1 MRGRAIAVIA
11 VFCFMGAVTA
21 FAADEGRGVYL
32 SAKAGTFG
40 LDDAKYS
47 PPGDRNIHFEEGNSL
62 SLAAGYDF
70 GLFRVEAEYGSR
82 KNDMATYGEYKAD
95 GSYETNSYLVN
106 GFIDFENSTFVTPY
120 IGLGIGIA
128 DIESVS
134 PLVHFPDPVG
144 MVKIA
149 GGSETV
155 TAYQGFLGVG
165 FEIGGHML
173 IDVEWNFFT
182 SSDPSFQDTVSATEV
197 KSSYAGSSVS
207 AGLRYLF

>member
-1 MRGRAIAVIA
+1 MRGRAIAAIA

-21 FAADEGRGVYL
+21 FADEGRGVYL

-40 LDDAKYS
+40 LDDAKYA
-47 PPGDRNIHFEEGNSL
+47 PPGDRKIHFEEGNSL

-70 GLFRVEAEYGSR
+70 GFLRVEAEYGSR
-82 KNDMATYGEYKAD
+82 ENNMATYGEYKAD
-95 GSYETNSYLVN
+95 GSYEISSYLLN
-106 GFIDFENSTFVTPY
+106 GFVDFENSTFVTPY

-134 PLVHFPDPVG
+134 PLAHLNDSAW
-144 MVKIA
+144 MVPLA
-149 GGSETV
+149 RGSETV

-165 FEIGGHML
+165 FEIGGHVL

-182 SSDPSFQDTVSATEV
+182 SSDPSFQDPVTATKV
-197 KSSYAGSSVS
+197 KSSYAGSSAS
-207 AGLRYLF
+207 AGLRYIF